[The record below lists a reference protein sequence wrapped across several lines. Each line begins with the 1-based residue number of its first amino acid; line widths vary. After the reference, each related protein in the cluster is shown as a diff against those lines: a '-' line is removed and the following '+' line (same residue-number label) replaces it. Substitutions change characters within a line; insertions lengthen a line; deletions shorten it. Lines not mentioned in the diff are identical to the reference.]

1 MIFKKTQLT
10 DSSDKRKRE
19 ERNKYQREWRARKK
33 AKLSGTGNVTSDS
46 PVLATTISATELS
59 EGGEVGRSAISS
71 TEKKEERNR
80 KQREYRERK
89 KAESK
94 RVSEDDATLSV
105 LDKENI
111 DPDDPIDWLHRNDM
125 YKRQK
130 KKSESEIIEQN
141 QQSPFS
147 DGIMQCHTTQI
158 PNVHEAIPD
167 NDYVEFDS
175 ALFEPANEGGVDD
188 GRVEDEQG
196 ADNDFDE
203 ASQVL
208 EDDGYESY
216 RVGVSGVNGIGTD
229 DPHDRVYHKLSKTHH
244 LLKKVPDCKHSH
256 AIRFQFE
263 SPGFCCREGK
273 INVKIPVVPDELI
286 WLFTS
291 QVHNDAKY
299 FRKHIQYFNS
309 HFSFTSLGETLDQR
323 VSTAAGTGVYTF
335 HVHGALYHRLENL
348 VPGSQG
354 PRHMQLYF
362 YDTEDADAL
371 AHRVWRS
378 PDLDINLVRVIL
390 GILAKNPYV
399 QTFKRVGSMPNL
411 DDYMIELNTN
421 VTPDQRRY
429 NAPTASQVATIRLE
443 GDDPVRTLDRHVLVR
458 AKGDKP
464 NYIKAYHGCYDP
476 LAYPFFNP
484 NGETGW
490 NLKMPYEDPNQIPFD
505 VEMDETCEVPTFGNG
520 VVDVLSSGETSGS
533 AVGKRVVLPR
543 SFPGGDRDM
552 QRRFLNAMALVQRFG
567 RPDYF
572 ITMTCNPYWD
582 EITENLEPGQLPQ
595 DRPDLVARIFRA
607 KLRDML
613 DLFVKK
619 KYFGEVQAY
628 AHVTE
633 FQKRGLP
640 HEHILLIM
648 KSGSK
653 LTTPDEYDKVICAE
667 IPDKAKYPEL
677 HLLAIK
683 HMLHGPCGT
692 LNKNCACM
700 VDGECR
706 FDFPRQFNQA
716 TQQGK
721 DSYPLYR
728 RRDDRW
734 RVKIRGAELDNRWV
748 VPYNPGLLM
757 RYNCH
762 INVEACASIKSVK
775 YLYKYVYKGHDCAS
789 FSVDPS
795 GEINEIQQYI
805 NARYVTPL
813 EAIYRMLGFPLF
825 GIYPA
830 VLQLQLHL
838 PNMQYVTYNEDG
850 NLEDVVNRPSSSRTT
865 LTEYFKMN
873 QVDPEARKLLYKEFP
888 EHYRWIIGQNVWQ
901 KRKTQRG
908 QVGRVV
914 YAHPGEGERY
924 NLRVLLNHVRGA
936 TSFEDLRTMSGTTY
950 STFREACEKRGLVET
965 DKSHDD
971 CLNEASTF
979 QMPSALRQLFAT
991 ILVFCEVTDIRALWD
1006 NHKATMS
1013 EDYSRGNTNP
1023 AAVEQMVLRD
1033 IRDLLHSMGNDITEY
1048 GLLEISDIG
1057 ERTNDVMTEIIEEL
1071 NVLVDQDH
1079 LDIYTSLNDEQRAG
1093 FDEIIDNRS
1102 YLWENIR
1109 KIRLSRN
1116 MRAQSNPWFS
1126 EYLLRIGNGTENTIR
1141 DDYVRLPD
1149 EIVIAYGDSEDSVH

>member
-1 MIFKKTQLT
+1 MAVLT
-10 DSSDKRKRE
+10 
-19 ERNKYQREWRARKK
+19 
-33 AKLSGTGNVTSDS
+33 
-46 PVLATTISATELS
+46 ATELS

-216 RVGVSGVNGIGTD
+216 RVGVSGVNGI
-229 DPHDRVYHKLSKTHH
+229 
-244 LLKKVPDCKHSH
+244 
-256 AIRFQFE
+256 
-263 SPGFCCREGK
+263 
-273 INVKIPVVPDELI
+273 
-286 WLFTS
+286 
-291 QVHNDAKY
+291 
-299 FRKHIQYFNS
+299 
-309 HFSFTSLGETLDQR
+309 
-323 VSTAAGTGVYTF
+323 
-335 HVHGALYHRLENL
+335 
-348 VPGSQG
+348 
-354 PRHMQLYF
+354 
-362 YDTEDADAL
+362 EDADAL

-390 GILAKNPYV
+390 GILAKNPY
-399 QTFKRVGSMPNL
+399 
-411 DDYMIELNTN
+411 
-421 VTPDQRRY
+421 
-429 NAPTASQVATIRLE
+429 
-443 GDDPVRTLDRHVLVR
+443 
-458 AKGDKP
+458 
-464 NYIKAYHGCYDP
+464 
-476 LAYPFFNP
+476 
-484 NGETGW
+484 
-490 NLKMPYEDPNQIPFD
+490 
-505 VEMDETCEVPTFGNG
+505 G

-734 RVKIRGAELDNRWV
+734 RVKIRGAELDNR
-748 VPYNPGLLM
+748 
-757 RYNCH
+757 
-762 INVEACASIKSVK
+762 
-775 YLYKYVYKGHDCAS
+775 
-789 FSVDPS
+789 
-795 GEINEIQQYI
+795 
-805 NARYVTPL
+805 
-813 EAIYRMLGFPLF
+813 MLGFPLF

-936 TSFEDLRTMSGTTY
+936 TSFEDLRTMS
-950 STFREACEKRGLVET
+950 
-965 DKSHDD
+965 
-971 CLNEASTF
+971 
-979 QMPSALRQLFAT
+979 
-991 ILVFCEVTDIRALWD
+991 VTDIRALWD

-1093 FDEIIDNRS
+1093 FDEIIDNVTNKKSQIFFIDGPGGTGKTFMYKALLARVRS
-1102 YLWENIR
+1102 EGLIAIATATSGIAASILPGGPVETLDRYLQDIMGYLLPFGGKVVVFGETCLLRNLTQGVFEMSGRRSFFASKKPSRSSNPFDSDSDDGGREQRPARASSVPPPADQRGSLFGGGDGFSASSAAARSRYRNDFRDTGGVEAQSVQELEGYAAYKAEETTQRVQGCVRIAEEMR
-1109 KIRLSRN
+1109 DTASKSLVTIHQQGQQITRTHMMTLDIDQDLSRSEKLLGDLGALQKVE
-1116 MRAQSNPWFS
+1116 MEKAKQDDGLSDLSNILT
-1126 EYLLRIGNGTENTIR
+1126 ELKGMAVDMGTEIDRGYSSRATAPRHSNLSVVRAHRSGQLPTHGPPTPNGRRNQRFLWKATAREAKVDGIMMWTLAPVLELER
-1141 DDYVRLPD
+1141 IAVDSGGDPDAIHHCAQTYFDAADIVVKKKNKLINSGWLYARGAADLNDLYLVYVMRKQ
-1149 EIVIAYGDSEDSVH
+1149 VY